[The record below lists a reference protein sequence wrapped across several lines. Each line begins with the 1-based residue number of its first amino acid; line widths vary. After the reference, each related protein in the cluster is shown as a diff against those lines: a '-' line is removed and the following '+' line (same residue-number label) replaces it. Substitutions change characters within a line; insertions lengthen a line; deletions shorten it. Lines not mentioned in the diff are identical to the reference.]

1 MHKLMI
7 LVKKI
12 DDIEKFETHWPK
24 FLALA
29 EAMPGLKRETTSW
42 SSGLIYGDYK
52 IAMIHEL
59 YFDTLSALQQ
69 AMESSQGQEAG
80 RMLQQIT
87 GGQITLM
94 LAHHL
99 EDDLEN
105 IQSYRAKDLAAGKH
119 AERD

>member
-1 MHKLMI
+1 MYKLMI

-12 DDIEKFETHWPK
+12 DDMEKFEQLWPG

-42 SSGLIYGDYK
+42 SSGLIFGDYQ
-52 IAMIHEL
+52 IALIHEL
-59 YFDTLSALQQ
+59 YFDTQLELQQ

-80 RMLQQIT
+80 RMLQQVT

-105 IQSYRAKDLAAGKH
+105 IRSYHSPDVTVG
-119 AERD
+119 